1 MSKKILWKD
10 AFQAITSSLG
20 RFIAIFLLMMLGS
33 FTLIGLKITGPDMR
47 ETATDFYRQHKLADT
62 TVVSN
67 YGLDSNDVR
76 VIKDYSKI
84 KNYDLG
90 YFQDTRVNNG
100 QTVVRVFSNP
110 KNISTY
116 ELVSGK
122 IPHKNNEIA
131 LSYLLKGKYKI
142 GQTISLDKNTSL
154 KHEKFRITGFVRS
167 SEYLDKN
174 DLGQTNVGTGQLNGV
189 AVVAKK
195 AFKTKVYT
203 IARIRY
209 KNTANMNPYSAQYRN
224 TVEKYQKTI
233 KDRLDKN
240 SQNKLNKYQNE
251 IKQARNQI
259 MQGKEQINQVKLF
272 SSARASQLEK
282 EISQKEIEL
291 NKEEQSIKQLG
302 YPTYNVHS
310 RDYNPGYTLYRS
322 NSERI
327 DILANIFPVILFAIA
342 ALVCLTTMTRFV
354 DEERINIGTLKALG
368 YSDSDVKKKF
378 VLYSLV
384 SGILGILLGA
394 TLGYTFLPRLI
405 YKAYTTNLTMPEVKL
420 QFSWIYLLVTL
431 AIGLLC
437 TTFAALW
444 ALRRTLNEKP
454 AKLLLP
460 KAPKKGARILLERI
474 TPLWNRMSFTYKV
487 TARNLFRYKSR
498 MLMTIFGVAGCTGLL
513 VMGFGIKDSLNGISE
528 IQYKNIIK
536 YDLVAVQRDN
546 LTKKQQIKLDE
557 ILNSDEIKQYKD
569 IHYEQ
574 LTKKAGVD
582 DTEQMISLLV
592 PSSNRNLS
600 KFIGL
605 HERKTNKE
613 LKLTDNSVI
622 ISEKLANLLDAKK
635 NSTITLKD
643 DEGKWHKFK
652 VTDITEM
659 YMGHYMFVG
668 KQAYQ
673 RSMDKKYTTNGELVT
688 LRNKSNKNV
697 QEMSERFI
705 ETDVIS
711 VVSQNINN
719 KKTIDNVMNGLGRV
733 IFILI
738 GIAVILAVVVIY
750 NLTNINVSERIR
762 ELSTIKVLGF
772 YDKEVT
778 MYIYRETIILSFI
791 GILFGYLLGEWLH
804 NFIIISLPP
813 TNAMFDPN
821 MYTMNYI
828 LSGAIPLIV
837 TLILAFVMHRRIR
850 SIDMLEALK
859 SVD

>member
-47 ETATDFYRQHKLADT
+47 ETATSFYQQHKLADT

-67 YGLDSNDVR
+67 YGLDANDVH
-76 VIKDYSKI
+76 VIEEYSKI

-90 YFQDTRVNNG
+90 YFQDTKVNNG

-122 IPHKNNEIA
+122 MPHKSNEIA

-209 KNTANMNPYSAQYRN
+209 KNTANMNPYSTQYRN

-240 SQNKLNKYQNE
+240 SQNKLNKYQNQ
-251 IKQARNQI
+251 IDQARNQI
-259 MQGKEQINQVKLF
+259 MQGKEQLNQVKLF

-291 NKEEQSIKQLG
+291 NKEEQNIKQLG

-368 YSDSDVKKKF
+368 YSDCDVRKKF

-394 TLGYTFLPRLI
+394 TLGYTFLPKLI

-454 AKLLLP
+454 AQLLLP

-536 YDLVAVQRDN
+536 YDLVTVQQNN
-546 LTKKQQIKLDE
+546 LTKKQQNKLDE
-557 ILNSDEIKQYKD
+557 VLNSDEIK
-569 IHYEQ
+569 
-574 LTKKAGVD
+574 
-582 DTEQMISLLV
+582 
-592 PSSNRNLS
+592 
-600 KFIGL
+600 
-605 HERKTNKE
+605 
-613 LKLTDNSVI
+613 
-622 ISEKLANLLDAKK
+622 
-635 NSTITLKD
+635 
-643 DEGKWHKFK
+643 
-652 VTDITEM
+652 
-659 YMGHYMFVG
+659 
-668 KQAYQ
+668 
-673 RSMDKKYTTNGELVT
+673 
-688 LRNKSNKNV
+688 
-697 QEMSERFI
+697 
-705 ETDVIS
+705 
-711 VVSQNINN
+711 
-719 KKTIDNVMNGLGRV
+719 
-733 IFILI
+733 
-738 GIAVILAVVVIY
+738 
-750 NLTNINVSERIR
+750 
-762 ELSTIKVLGF
+762 
-772 YDKEVT
+772 
-778 MYIYRETIILSFI
+778 
-791 GILFGYLLGEWLH
+791 
-804 NFIIISLPP
+804 
-813 TNAMFDPN
+813 
-821 MYTMNYI
+821 
-828 LSGAIPLIV
+828 
-837 TLILAFVMHRRIR
+837 
-850 SIDMLEALK
+850 
-859 SVD
+859 

>member
-122 IPHKNNEIA
+122 MPHKSNEIA

-569 IHYEQ
+569 IYYEQ

-605 HERKTNKE
+605 HKRKTNKE

-705 ETDVIS
+705 ETDAIS
-711 VVSQNINN
+711 VVSQN
-719 KKTIDNVMNGLGRV
+719 KDNRQRHEW
-733 IFILI
+733 I
-738 GIAVILAVVVIY
+738 G
-750 NLTNINVSERIR
+750 
-762 ELSTIKVLGF
+762 
-772 YDKEVT
+772 
-778 MYIYRETIILSFI
+778 
-791 GILFGYLLGEWLH
+791 
-804 NFIIISLPP
+804 
-813 TNAMFDPN
+813 
-821 MYTMNYI
+821 
-828 LSGAIPLIV
+828 
-837 TLILAFVMHRRIR
+837 
-850 SIDMLEALK
+850 
-859 SVD
+859 

>member
-122 IPHKNNEIA
+122 MPHKSNEIA

-302 YPTYNVHS
+302 IQLITCIVAII
-310 RDYNPGYTLYRS
+310 TQ
-322 NSERI
+322 
-327 DILANIFPVILFAIA
+327 VIL
-342 ALVCLTTMTRFV
+342 
-354 DEERINIGTLKALG
+354 
-368 YSDSDVKKKF
+368 Y
-378 VLYSLV
+378 
-384 SGILGILLGA
+384 
-394 TLGYTFLPRLI
+394 
-405 YKAYTTNLTMPEVKL
+405 
-420 QFSWIYLLVTL
+420 
-431 AIGLLC
+431 
-437 TTFAALW
+437 
-444 ALRRTLNEKP
+444 
-454 AKLLLP
+454 
-460 KAPKKGARILLERI
+460 
-474 TPLWNRMSFTYKV
+474 
-487 TARNLFRYKSR
+487 
-498 MLMTIFGVAGCTGLL
+498 
-513 VMGFGIKDSLNGISE
+513 
-528 IQYKNIIK
+528 
-536 YDLVAVQRDN
+536 
-546 LTKKQQIKLDE
+546 
-557 ILNSDEIKQYKD
+557 
-569 IHYEQ
+569 
-574 LTKKAGVD
+574 
-582 DTEQMISLLV
+582 
-592 PSSNRNLS
+592 
-600 KFIGL
+600 
-605 HERKTNKE
+605 
-613 LKLTDNSVI
+613 
-622 ISEKLANLLDAKK
+622 
-635 NSTITLKD
+635 
-643 DEGKWHKFK
+643 
-652 VTDITEM
+652 
-659 YMGHYMFVG
+659 
-668 KQAYQ
+668 
-673 RSMDKKYTTNGELVT
+673 
-688 LRNKSNKNV
+688 
-697 QEMSERFI
+697 
-705 ETDVIS
+705 
-711 VVSQNINN
+711 
-719 KKTIDNVMNGLGRV
+719 ID
-733 IFILI
+733 
-738 GIAVILAVVVIY
+738 
-750 NLTNINVSERIR
+750 
-762 ELSTIKVLGF
+762 
-772 YDKEVT
+772 
-778 MYIYRETIILSFI
+778 
-791 GILFGYLLGEWLH
+791 
-804 NFIIISLPP
+804 
-813 TNAMFDPN
+813 
-821 MYTMNYI
+821 
-828 LSGAIPLIV
+828 
-837 TLILAFVMHRRIR
+837 LILK
-850 SIDMLEALK
+850 E
-859 SVD
+859 